1 MRATV
6 IRRRFAASERELLR
20 LMVKNSG
27 WSEIGGRAI
36 REQSDF
42 CTGGDVIGRTQWIGK
57 PEWAKASSGAN
68 MTQDE
73 ISRAV
78 ELAIAG
84 KPLGRKQR
92 ILIEAMLDEMEDF
105 CSPAEQ

>member
-1 MRATV
+1 
-6 IRRRFAASERELLR
+6 
-20 LMVKNSG
+20 MVKNSG
-27 WSEIGGRAI
+27 WSEIGGRAV
-36 REQSDF
+36 REYDERGTQFQDS
-42 CTGGDVIGRTQWIGK
+42 VIGRTQWVGK
-57 PEWAKASSGAN
+57 PDWAKSSTGAN

-92 ILIEAMLDEMEDF
+92 ILVEGMIDEIADF